1 MYNLLLVWTVVGVF
15 MRDLQI
21 AGKSWTKGTAAGEKS
36 AVQQHRESGVD
47 GKNPEVIVASSRL
60 SLGSVV
66 MGRKFPT
73 RCSAAKL

>member
-1 MYNLLLVWTVVGVF
+1 VWTAVGVF

-47 GKNPEVIVASSRL
+47 GKNPEVIVASS
-60 SLGSVV
+60 
-66 MGRKFPT
+66 
-73 RCSAAKL
+73 